1 MERLII
7 DKEGHSPDMTTVV
20 TLSNKGDVMQEV
32 QLKDAK
38 ASLSAMVDRAAA
50 GEEIVITRHGKKE
63 AVLISWDEFRRL
75 STVPSFGRLLM
86 SAPIEP
92 GDIPD
97 RDETSHR
104 FEEF

>member
-1 MERLII
+1 
-7 DKEGHSPDMTTVV
+7 
-20 TLSNKGDVMQEV
+20 MQEV

-50 GEEIVITRHGKKE
+50 GEEIVITRHGRKE

-86 SAPIEP
+86 SAPIEA
-92 GDIPD
+92 GDVPD
-97 RDETSHR
+97 RYEPPHR
-104 FEEF
+104 SEEF